1 MKKLLKIVLLVLML
15 ILLVLFIRE
24 VKVKAILHS
33 LYQIGWLGFLSL
45 LLVTGIA
52 YWMATL
58 GWKVCLPVHFKSIA
72 LYRLF
77 LIRHV
82 GEIIALINPTSIV
95 GGETAKMILIEQQYN
110 IPKPAAASSI
120 LIARIVLIYTQLI
133 CFFAAVGLL
142 LMQGI
147 RFPLLMQQLLWG
159 LALFLL
165 LALVVSGFFI
175 RKKTASK
182 TIILPAHKQSWWV
195 RYGIKLQEVWTQSI
209 RFFTEQPSAI
219 FYSSLYAIFHWI
231 FGGLEFYIILQL
243 LQYNVSIT
251 AALMIDLGVV
261 FFKTAGAFVPGQI
274 GVEELGNKMMLTAID
289 ITDPEIWITASLLRR
304 GRQICWIVLGIL
316 FYIMVRKKIT
326 DAKIL
331 PDGSIIRE
339 S

>member
-1 MKKLLKIVLLVLML
+1 MKKSVKIALLVLML

-24 VKVKAILHS
+24 VKVYAILNS

-45 LLVTGIA
+45 LAVTGIA
-52 YWMATL
+52 YWMATQ
-58 GWKVCLPVHFKSIA
+58 GWRTCLPAQFKSIA
-72 LYRLF
+72 VYRLF

-133 CFFAAVGLL
+133 CFFAAVAFLL
-142 LMQGI
+142 IQGI

-159 LALFLL
+159 LTIFLL
-165 LALVVSGFFI
+165 LVVLVSGYFI
-175 RKKTASK
+175 RKNAVSRAVA
-182 TIILPAHKQSWWV
+182 LPPHEQSWWV
-195 RYGIKLQEVWTQSI
+195 RYGIKLQQVWTQSI
-209 RFFTEQPSAI
+209 RFFTEQPKAI
-219 FYSSLYAIFHWI
+219 FYSSLYAVLHWV

-243 LQYNVSIT
+243 LQYNVSI
-251 AALMIDLGVV
+251 ASALMIDLGVV
-261 FFKTAGAFVPGQI
+261 FFKTAGAFVPGQVGI
-274 GVEELGNKMMLTAID
+274 EELGNKMMLASID

-326 DAKIL
+326 DTKIL